1 MKNYYNPL
9 VLGGFLACCW
19 ITASPRAVW
28 SKDFETPGAD
38 RVGFEHPLLISQTP
52 TQPSVMVPNPQIII
66 EGGNSLT
73 AQPSAGPTL
82 PRAIAPPVGDIA
94 ISNINAAP
102 EKLNLGGASFTIPR
116 VLLREASA
124 REVLMTLANYAGYN
138 VVFTDASGEQASKQ
152 TVSLEFTNESVEN
165 IFNSVL
171 LVSGLQANLR
181 GKTIFVG
188 GTLPQG
194 ARNIISRTLR
204 LNQAKSINAATFLA
218 TQGAE
223 YQRLVSKTEDIV
235 DPLTGRV
242 IGRRDIPAEL
252 EALKVTPSEGS
263 TAPLLLS
270 GLMVA
275 ADDRLNA
282 VTMIGEA
289 RKVEIASS
297 LLTQLDARR
306 RQVVVNVKVIDINL
320 LNTEFYDSSFSFGFN
335 DGFVTQDSGAAIVNF
350 GGNNP
355 PNRVQATTGA
365 FARPVIPLSSTIV
378 GTATLSPFF
387 DRQNQAPFDQ
397 INPGPND
404 FTNSI
409 SPYARPNFGTNN
421 NPFQPGVSN
430 VDIDPTTG
438 QVTYEYQVPELF
450 QYPKK
455 FLASL
460 EAQITSGNAKILTDP
475 SLVVQ
480 EGQLATVKLTEK
492 VIESVNTEVD
502 PLSGVRTITPV
513 LSDAGLTLAVNVER
527 IDDNGFISLIVS
539 PTIAT
544 PVGTVEFSSGGV
556 GSTNQLTLLG
566 RRELTSGLVRL
577 RDGQTLILSGIIQE
591 DDRLLEKKVPILGD
605 IPILGALFR
614 SRNNQYNRTEVI
626 ILLTPRILDD
636 NTEST
641 FGYNYEPGP
650 DTTNIL
656 RRQGFPVQRPQQP

>member
-1 MKNYYNPL
+1 
-9 VLGGFLACCW
+9 
-19 ITASPRAVW
+19 
-28 SKDFETPGAD
+28 
-38 RVGFEHPLLISQTP
+38 
-52 TQPSVMVPNPQIII
+52 
-66 EGGNSLT
+66 
-73 AQPSAGPTL
+73 
-82 PRAIAPPVGDIA
+82 VGDIA

-242 IGRRDIPAEL
+242 IGRRDVPAEL

-335 DGFVTQDSGAAIVNF
+335 DGFVTQDGGAAIVNF

-355 PNRVQATTGA
+355 PSRIQATTGA
-365 FARPVIPLSSTIV
+365 FARPVIPLINTIV
-378 GTATLSPFF
+378 GTGTVTLTPFF
-387 DRQNQAPFDQ
+387 DQQNQAPFDQ
-397 INPGPND
+397 ISRGTTG
-404 FTNSI
+404 FGTT
-409 SPYARPNFGTNN
+409 PYARPNFGTNN
-421 NPFQPGVSN
+421 NPFQPGVS
-430 VDIDPTTG
+430 DIQIDPTTG
-438 QVTYEYQVPELF
+438 IPTYEYEIPELF

-544 PVGTVEFSSGGV
+544 PVGTVDFSSGGV
-556 GSTNQLTLLG
+556 GSTNTLTLLG

-591 DDRLLEKKVPILGD
+591 DDRLTERKVPILGD

-614 SRNNQYNRTEVI
+614 SRNNTYNRTEVI
-626 ILLTPRILDD
+626 ILLTPRILED

>member
-9 VLGGFLACCW
+9 MLGGFLACCL
-19 ITASPRAVW
+19 ITAPARAAW
-28 SKDFETPGAD
+28 LEDFETPGTD
-38 RVGFEHPLLISQTP
+38 QVGFEHPLLISQTP

-66 EGGNSLT
+66 EGGNGVT
-73 AQPSAGPTL
+73 AQTSAGPTL

-223 YQRLVSKTEDIV
+223 YQRLVSQTEDIV
-235 DPLTGRV
+235 DPFTQRV

-252 EALKVTPSEGS
+252 QALTVTPSEGS

-355 PNRVQATTGA
+355 PNRAQATTGA

-378 GTATLSPFF
+378 GEATLTPFF

-397 INPGPND
+397 ITPGPND

-421 NPFQPGVSN
+421 NPFQPGLSN

-438 QVTYEYQVPELF
+438 QITYEYQVPDLF

-492 VIESVNTEVD
+492 VIESVNTQVD

-544 PVGTVEFSSGGV
+544 PVGQVEFSSGGL
-556 GSTNQLTLLG
+556 GSTNTLTLLG

-591 DDRLLEKKVPILGD
+591 DDRLTERKVPILGD

-614 SRNNQYNRTEVI
+614 SRNNTYNRTEVI
-626 ILLTPRILDD
+626 ILLTPRILED

>member
-1 MKNYYNPL
+1 VNKYYKSL
-9 VLGGFLACCW
+9 ILSSFLAPGLLNLP
-19 ITASPRAVW
+19 SRAE
-28 SKDFETPGAD
+28 SETEFNIRPELEA
-38 RVGFEHPLLISQTP
+38 EPQLLSQKA
-52 TQPSVMVPNPQIII
+52 PNPAVLVPQPEIII
-66 EGGNSLT
+66 EGSNQISNQPT
-73 AQPSAGPTL
+73 AAPTL

-102 EKLNLGGASFTIPR
+102 SRLNLGGGAFTIPR

-138 VVFTDASGEQASKQ
+138 VVFTNTSGEQAAQQ

-165 IFNSVL
+165 IFNAVL
-171 LVSGLQANLR
+171 LISGLDANLKGR
-181 GKTIFVG
+181 TIFVG
-188 GTLPQG
+188 SSLPQN
-194 ARNIISRTLR
+194 ARNLISRTLR
-204 LNQAKSINAATFLA
+204 LNQTTSVNAATFLA

-223 YQRLVSKTEDIV
+223 YQRLVSKTEDIL

-252 EALKVTPSEGS
+252 EALTVTPTEGS

-282 VTMIGEA
+282 ITLIGEP
-289 RKVEIASS
+289 RQVEIASS

-306 RQVVVNVKVIDINL
+306 RQVVVNVKVIDVNL
-320 LNTEFYDSSFSFGFN
+320 LNTEFYDSSFSFGFEN
-335 DGFVTQDSGAAIVNF
+335 GFVVQDSGAAVVNF
-350 GGNNP
+350 GNVNP
-355 PNRVQATTGA
+355 PSRSQVAEGT
-365 FARPVIPLSSTIV
+365 FAPPIVGLPSTILGGGEV
-378 GTATLSPFF
+378 EPFF
-387 DRQNQAPFDQ
+387 DVQRNAPFD
-397 INPGPND
+397 NVTRYDG
-404 FTNSI
+404 
-409 SPYARPNFGTNN
+409 SPYARPNFGRDA
-421 NPFQPGVSN
+421 NPFQPGVT
-430 VDIDPTTG
+430 DITINPTTG
-438 QVTYEYQVPELF
+438 LPQYEFKLPGLF
-450 QYPKK
+450 QYPQR
-455 FLASL
+455 FLATL

-492 VIESVNTEVD
+492 VVESVRTEVD

-513 LSDAGLTLAVNVER
+513 LSDAGLTLAVNLER
-527 IDDNGFISLIVS
+527 IDDNGFVSLIVS

-544 PVGTVEFSSGGV
+544 PVGTVEFSSGGA
-556 GSTNQLTLLG
+556 GSTNTLTLLG

-591 DDRLLEKKVPILGD
+591 DDRVIERKVPVLGD

-614 SRNNQYNRTEVI
+614 SRENQYNRTEVI
-626 ILLTPRILDD
+626 ILLTPRVLED
-636 NTEST
+636 NTESA

-650 DTTNIL
+650 DTVNIL
-656 RRQGFPVQRPQQP
+656 RRQGFPVQRPQTPKAD